1 MPAFA
6 SIAPD
11 KLARLIG
18 TAKAPIIIDVRED
31 EALEADERLI
41 PTSIRRPYANAE

>member
-1 MPAFA
+1 MSASYN

-18 TAKAPIIIDVRED
+18 TAAAPTFIDVRIDED
-31 EALEADERLI
+31 FSADH
-41 PTSIRRPYANAE
+41 A